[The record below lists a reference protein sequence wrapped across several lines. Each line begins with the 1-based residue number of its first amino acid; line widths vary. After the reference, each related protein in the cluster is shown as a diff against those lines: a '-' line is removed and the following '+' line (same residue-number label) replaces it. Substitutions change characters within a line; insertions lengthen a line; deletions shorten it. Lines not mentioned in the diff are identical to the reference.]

1 MMRRVA
7 PVLPLLAVVAVGC
20 APTDDDGGEMQA
32 AGVEPTAANQTA
44 VVQQA
49 AAVLR
54 PASGSDV
61 RGTVH
66 FRADDAGGVTV
77 RADVSGLT
85 PGAHAYHVHEYGDCT
100 AEDATSAGP
109 HYPFVPLGEDAEPEF
124 ITGNLGEIEA
134 EEDGS
139 GTARRSIPVLELEGP
154 RGVLGRSVVL
164 HRQPNDTTAPPTGDT
179 GARIACGVIG
189 VRAGESD
196 S

>member
-1 MMRRVA
+1 MRKIA
-7 PVLPLLAVVAVGC
+7 PIPALLALLVVGC
-20 APTDDDGGEMQA
+20 APAGDGEGEMQA
-32 AGVEPTAANQTA
+32 AEAESAAANETA

-61 RGTVH
+61 QGVVH
-66 FRADDAGGVTV
+66 LRADAGGGVTV
-77 RADVSGLT
+77 QADVSGLT
-85 PGAHAYHVHEYGDCT
+85 PGVHAYHVHEYGDCT
-100 AEDATSAGP
+100 ADDATSAGP
-109 HYPFVPLGEDAEPEF
+109 HYPFVPLGEDADPEF

-134 EEDGS
+134 EDDGS
-139 GTARRSIPVLELEGP
+139 GTARRSIPVLELEGAQ
-154 RGVLGRSVVL
+154 GVLGRAVVV

-189 VRAGESD
+189 VRSGESD

>member
-1 MMRRVA
+1 MTRPIA
-7 PVLPLLAVVAVGC
+7 PVLSLLAVVAVGC
-20 APTDDDGGEMQA
+20 APADDGSGEMRA
-32 AGVEPTAANQTA
+32 AEEEAAPASQTAA
-44 VVQQA
+44 VQQA

-66 FRADDAGGVTV
+66 FRADEAGGVTV
-77 RADVSGLT
+77 QADVSGLT

-139 GTARRSIPVLELEGP
+139 GTARRSIPILELAGP
-154 RGVLGRSVVL
+154 QGVLGRSVVL

-189 VRAGESD
+189 VRAGASD